1 MSSDL
6 LGYVSDVVGTAFCG
20 VVGVFGTILNAIEGV
35 LGAIISF

>member
-6 LGYVSDVVGTAFCG
+6 LGYVSDVVGTAFVG
-20 VVGVFGTILNAIEGV
+20 VVDVFATILGTIEGV